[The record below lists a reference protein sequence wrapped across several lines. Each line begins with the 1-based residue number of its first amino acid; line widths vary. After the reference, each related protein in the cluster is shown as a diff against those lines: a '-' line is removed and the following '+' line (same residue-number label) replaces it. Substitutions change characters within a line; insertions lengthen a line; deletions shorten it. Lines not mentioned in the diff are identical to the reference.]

1 MKTFLLSITLFIGS
15 LCFSQSSVQNIFII
29 TTDGYRWQELFNGA
43 DSVLINDP
51 SYVMDTSLIKQLFWD
66 NDPEIRRK
74 KLMPFFWSVIASHGQ
89 LYGNRQNDSKVDV
102 KNIYKISYPGYDEIL
117 NGYADPLPKLNLP
130 FLNNNVSLLEYFNKT
145 EKYKGK
151 VAAFTSWNLFHYILN
166 DKRNKMIL
174 NSGYEQLQFDF
185 SETTQIIN
193 SVQSGVNDKG
203 HTRYDLLTFLSA
215 KEYILKNHPKVV
227 FLGLGETDE
236 MAHQNKYDDYLKAGN
251 EFDRMV
257 GELWYYVQTDPF
269 YRNNTTF
276 IITTDHGRGS
286 KPSKWHTH
294 NFLTKG
300 SGEVWLA
307 LLGKGISPLG
317 EIKANKIIYQQ
328 QLAATIAD
336 LLGEPYLPK
345 HPVASPI
352 PLPLFPPVS
361 SNGVVSGTLL
371 NHSNETHG
379 N

>member
-1 MKTFLLSITLFIGS
+1 MKTILTSIILFITT
-15 LCFSQSSVQNIFII
+15 LCSAQSSDQNIFII

-43 DSVLINDP
+43 DSSLINDP
-51 SYVMDTSLIKQLFWD
+51 SYVVDTSLIKQLFWD
-66 NDPEIRRK
+66 NDPVTRRK
-74 KLMPFFWSVIASHGQ
+74 KLMPFFWSVIASRGQ
-89 LYGNRQNDSKVDV
+89 LYGNRLIDSKVAV

-117 NGYADPLPKLNLP
+117 SGYADPLPKLNVP
-130 FLNNNVSLLEYFNKT
+130 FLNNNISLLEYFNKT

-151 VAAFTSWNLFHYILN
+151 VAAFASWNLFHYILN

-174 NSGYEQLQFDF
+174 NSGYDQLQFDS
-185 SETTQIIN
+185 SENTQIIN
-193 SVQSGVNDKG
+193 SVQNEINDKG

-215 KEYILKNHPKVV
+215 KEYVHKNHPKVL

-236 MAHQNKYDDYLKAGN
+236 QAHQNKYDDYLKAAN

-257 GELWYYVQTDPF
+257 EELWYYVQTDPF

-307 LLGKGISPLG
+307 LLGKGIAPLG
-317 EIKANKIIYQQ
+317 EIKNSRIIYQQ
-328 QLAATIAD
+328 QLAATIAG
-336 LLGEPYLPK
+336 LLGEPYVPQ
-345 HPVASPI
+345 HPVAPPI
-352 PLPLFPPVS
+352 TLPLFPPVS
-361 SNGVVSGTLL
+361 SNGIVSEVLL
-371 NHSNETHG
+371 NH
-379 N
+379 